1 MNYTQMDDQQI
12 LAELGMQ
19 NASKELQDTTL
30 AAFWSTV
37 NMRVMMG
44 LGNSLRDDELDQLK
58 AVMESN
64 DADAIMPTIS
74 SMVPNAEEWLN
85 GLMSE
90 VIQEIKGTN
99 E

>member
-12 LAELGMQ
+12 LAELGLA

-30 AAFWSTV
+30 AAFWATV

-44 LGNSLRDDELDQLK
+44 LADSLRDDELDQLK
-58 AVMESN
+58 EALDANSADTIMEKIN
-64 DADAIMPTIS
+64 
-74 SMVPNAEEWLN
+74 SMLPNAEEWLN
-85 GLMSE
+85 GLLAE
-90 VIQEIKGTN
+90 VIQEIKGK